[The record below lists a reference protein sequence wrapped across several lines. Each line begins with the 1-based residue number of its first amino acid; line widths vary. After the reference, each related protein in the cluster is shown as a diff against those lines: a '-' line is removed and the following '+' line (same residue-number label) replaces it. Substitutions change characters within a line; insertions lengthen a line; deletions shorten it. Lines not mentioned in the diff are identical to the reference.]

1 MIRTLLLPGLDG
13 SPAPH
18 WQHWWERMDPTARI
32 VEQKCWDR
40 PRADQWLTEIAG
52 ALLVHPGAVLVGHSL
67 GAVAAVQLLAHWPQ
81 IKVGGV
87 LLVAPA
93 EPSRDAR
100 TAPFGTIPEMP
111 LRVPAIVAASRND
124 PWMTQPRA
132 RGLAH
137 RWGAEFIDMGEAGHI
152 NVASGFGPWPEGRAL
167 RDVIWSLP
175 ALPGRVTAG
184 FQQQL
189 DTQEVTA

>member
-13 SPAPH
+13 SSAPH

-40 PRADQWLTEIAG
+40 PRSDQWLTEIAG
-52 ALLVHPGAVLVGHSL
+52 ALLLHPGAVLVGHSL
-67 GAVAAVQLLAHWPQ
+67 GAVAAVQLLSHWPQ
-81 IKVGGV
+81 LKVGGA

-93 EPSRDAR
+93 EPSRDSR
-100 TAPFGTIPEMP
+100 TAPFGKIPDGP

-124 PWMTQPRA
+124 PWMDQPRA
-132 RGLAH
+132 RRLAK
-137 RWGAEFIDMGEAGHI
+137 RWGAEFVDMGEAGHV

-167 RDVIWSLP
+167 RDLIWSLP
-175 ALPGRVTAG
+175 ALPGRVTVSYKH
-184 FQQQL
+184 QL
-189 DTQEVTA
+189 DQREVPA